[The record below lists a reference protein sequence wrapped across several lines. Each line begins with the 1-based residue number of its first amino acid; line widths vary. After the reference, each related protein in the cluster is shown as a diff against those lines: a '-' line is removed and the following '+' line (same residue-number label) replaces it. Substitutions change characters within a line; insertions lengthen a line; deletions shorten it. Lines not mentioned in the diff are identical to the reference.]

1 MVSPSMNVVIL
12 GCGRTGAALALQ
24 LSSRGHKVT
33 VVEKNPESL
42 RRLGKKFQFRIVLGN
57 GLDEDVIDKANMGDA
72 DAFFA
77 VTRGDN
83 TNLMAAH
90 IVRSRFK
97 TKKICVKVSD
107 PQRAEAYR
115 NMGLFCINASGL
127 LAGICRDWLT
137 EEQFQSIDAYNVL
150 PPEMVF

>member
-1 MVSPSMNVVIL
+1 MNVVIL

-33 VVEKNPESL
+33 VVEKNPEAL
-42 RRLGKKFQFRIVLGN
+42 RRLGNKYQCRIVLGS
-57 GLDEDVIDKANMGDA
+57 GLDEDVIDKAMVEGV

-97 TKKICVKVSD
+97 DVRICVKVSD
-107 PQRAEAYR
+107 PLRAEAYR
-115 NMGLFCINASGL
+115 KMGLFCINASGL

-137 EEQFQSIDAYNVL
+137 DEQFKTIDAYNVL
-150 PPEMVF
+150 PVEMEF

>member
-1 MVSPSMNVVIL
+1 MNVVIL
-12 GCGRTGAALALQ
+12 GCGRTGATLALE

-33 VVEKNPESL
+33 VVERNPESL
-42 RRLGKKFQFRIVLGN
+42 RRLGKQYPCRIVIGN
-57 GLDEDVIDKANMGDA
+57 GLDVDVIEKAGTKDA

-90 IVRSRFK
+90 IVRSSYK
-97 TKKICVKVSD
+97 TPRICVKVAD

-115 NMGLFCINASGL
+115 KMGLFCINASGL
-127 LAGICRDWLT
+127 LSGLCRDWLT
-137 EEQFQSIDAYNVL
+137 SEEYKPIDQYNVL
-150 PPEMVF
+150 PAELEF